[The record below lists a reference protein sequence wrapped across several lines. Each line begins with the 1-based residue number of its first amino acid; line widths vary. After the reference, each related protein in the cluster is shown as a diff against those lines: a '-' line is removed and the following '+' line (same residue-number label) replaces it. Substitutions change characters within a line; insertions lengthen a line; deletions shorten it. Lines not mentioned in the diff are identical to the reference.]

1 MGRKWDKSYLRIGIM
16 LTVTVC
22 VCMVFYEI
30 LKARR
35 GIFSYIGKIF
45 SALAPVIIGIVI
57 AFLLAP
63 VMVYVRR
70 GITFLCCKIKKTAV
84 YDDVYKHTKL
94 PALII
99 TMLFFIGLLVGF
111 LSLVIPS
118 LYTSISDLVQNMP
131 TYLQDLEN
139 WATKAFAKNA
149 RIQEWVLDGIN
160 YLKNNVFNLLK
171 DNVMPNL
178 DTIASKVSSGVAIG
192 VKAIMNFFIGTIVAI
207 YLLYGKEK
215 LLAQMKKLI
224 YCVFSRKAANKIMK
238 YFSFA
243 NSVFGGFINGKI
255 VDSIIIGI
263 LCFIFTTAVGMKYA
277 VLVSVIVGVTN
288 IIPFFGPF
296 IGAVP
301 GSLLALMDDPMHFVI
316 FIIWII
322 VLQQFD
328 GNILGPLILGDATG
342 LPSFW
347 VLVSILVGGGLFGV
361 PGMILGVPVFACI
374 YAMIAV
380 FLRDGLAKKELST
393 DTADYY
399 RLLSIDEETGEPQYR
414 EKHEVRSGMRRAKRR
429 KLLHDKVHVIEAHK
443 KAKQE
448 DKSSTAAE
456 AEENKDK

>member
-1 MGRKWDKSYLRIGIM
+1 MGKKWDKSYTRVGIM

-35 GIFSYIGKIF
+35 GILAYIGKIF

-63 VMVYVRR
+63 IMVHVRR
-70 GITFLCCKIKKTAV
+70 GITFLCCKIKKNAV
-84 YDDVYKHTKL
+84 YDEVYKHTKL

-99 TMLFFIGLLVGF
+99 TMLFFIGLLAGF

-131 TYLQDLEN
+131 SYLDELEN
-139 WATKAFAKNA
+139 WATKAFAKNPK
-149 RIQEWVLDGIN
+149 IQDWILDGIN

-178 DTIASKVSSGVAIG
+178 DTIASKVSSGVLLG

-224 YCVFSRKAANKIMK
+224 YCVFSRKTANKIMK

-243 NSVFGGFINGKI
+243 NNVFGGFINGKI
-255 VDSIIIGI
+255 VDSIIIGV

-393 DTADYY
+393 DTEDYY
-399 RLLSIDEETGEPQYR
+399 RLESIDEETGERKYK
-414 EKHEVRSGMRRAKRR
+414 EKHEVRSGARRAQRK
-429 KLLHDKVHVIEAHK
+429 KLLHDKIHVIEAHK
-443 KAKQE
+443 KVKHSNTVSKTEDE
-448 DKSSTAAE
+448 DK
-456 AEENKDK
+456 K